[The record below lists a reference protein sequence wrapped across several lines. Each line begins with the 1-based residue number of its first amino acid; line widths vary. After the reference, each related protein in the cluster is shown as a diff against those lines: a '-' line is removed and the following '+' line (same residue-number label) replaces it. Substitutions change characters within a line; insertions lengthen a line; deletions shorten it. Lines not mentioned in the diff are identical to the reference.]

1 LCICVWSRIECRRE
15 GGIRFTISGSGIFIS
30 VLISNVGGMGNT
42 VGVKVKGS
50 KTGWLSMGRNWGQN
64 WHVNALLQNQPLSFE
79 LTASDGRTVK
89 SYSVAPKDWT
99 FGQSFQGKQFHDTS
113 I

>member
-1 LCICVWSRIECRRE
+1 
-15 GGIRFTISGSGIFIS
+15 
-30 VLISNVGGMGNT
+30 MGNT